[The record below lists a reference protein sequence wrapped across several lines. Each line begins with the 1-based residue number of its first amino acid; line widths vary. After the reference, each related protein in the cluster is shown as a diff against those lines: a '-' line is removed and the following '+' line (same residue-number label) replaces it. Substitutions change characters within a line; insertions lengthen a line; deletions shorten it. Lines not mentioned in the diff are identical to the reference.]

1 MINLKFV
8 KEKPLPSTKS
18 CCIIIDDSIHFA
30 GVMKLVDVADS
41 KSAAGD
47 SVPVRPRPSAPY
59 AARVMRPGAP
69 PIFVKG
75 GTLRP

>member
-47 SVPVRPRPSAPY
+47 SVPVRVRSPAPRKLRLHGNLSFRTKCAL
-59 AARVMRPGAP
+59 A
-69 PIFVKG
+69 
-75 GTLRP
+75 GT